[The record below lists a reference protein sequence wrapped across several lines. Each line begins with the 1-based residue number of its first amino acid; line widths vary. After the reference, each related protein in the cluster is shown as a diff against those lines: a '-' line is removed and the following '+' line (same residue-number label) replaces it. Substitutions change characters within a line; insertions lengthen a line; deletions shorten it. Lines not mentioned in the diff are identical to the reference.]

1 MRAHNRVIYVEHT
14 EEPDILKG
22 HNPEDTFQK
31 AIKQE
36 IALMLDDQ
44 KSKGYL
50 VNYFILEYFGLDL
63 AVAMKR
69 PNGRSSI
76 RFLELKAFVGSRQGG
91 VGFGDRCGEG
101 SQVDLLIL
109 AGQQPALCD
118 RFVRWILVDGTKPKG
133 SNRYVIFN
141 NKQAENAAMGGVR
154 KGKQNNLRVND
165 LLKYGTTWD
174 RLLEEIA
181 YFLTS

>member
-1 MRAHNRVIYVEHT
+1 MEHT

-22 HNPEDTFQK
+22 HNPEDTLQK
-31 AIKQE
+31 AVKQE
-36 IALMLDDQ
+36 IGLILDDQ

-91 VGFGDRCGEG
+91 VGFGNRRGEG
-101 SQVDLLIL
+101 SQVDLLLL